1 MKNIPVSEPVKTN
14 DMDNFILGFPF
25 GMHYSEH
32 IMHDK
37 DNSWQDK
44 KKKKKFKFR
53 TTHKKVIIL
62 YYRAKNPQFIIQAPF
77 GVEPVIKEDKVV
89 WKG

>member
-1 MKNIPVSEPVKTN
+1 MTMI
-14 DMDNFILGFPF
+14 IL
-25 GMHYSEH
+25 
-32 IMHDK
+32 DK
-37 DNSWQDK
+37 IK

-89 WKG
+89 